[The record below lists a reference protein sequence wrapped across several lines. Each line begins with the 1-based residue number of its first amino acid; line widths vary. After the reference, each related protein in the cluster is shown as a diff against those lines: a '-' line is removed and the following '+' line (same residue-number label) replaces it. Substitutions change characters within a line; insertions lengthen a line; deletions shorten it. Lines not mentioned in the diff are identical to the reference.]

1 MAYSETKRNNVKF
14 YGVSLSTS
22 VSNISDT
29 VARIYWTA
37 TVDFGNWYYYGVR
50 LHVKV
55 GGVWRASGDGYTTG
69 RGQRAVTVSGY
80 TDVERRTGNY
90 GVWAE
95 AYTESVTVRG
105 YGGVGATTSCG
116 ESVSIPAIPYEAPNA
131 PSNLTLDSSSD
142 AQQRLSVTLPENSG
156 RKVYNKINFYR
167 HTDDG
172 ATEQLYHNN
181 VVSNYTDSTT
191 TAGHKYTYDC
201 RVQNGDSSSYLSGM
215 SNVVTVFTS
224 PNALG
229 RLELTKTADNKA
241 QLKGYD
247 APRWKDGYEFQVT
260 KDNGKSWE
268 DAEVDETWLA
278 VNAPAGTIR
287 YRVRAYK
294 LNPWNDAGDTIY
306 SPWTESNSITTICP
320 PNAPVING
328 LKTVYATDSA
338 NAYKGASIAFTWTLN
353 HPDGSPQSAAQI
365 EFKSS
370 VGAMQPV
377 DITDSTNSYSMNHG
391 VGTLSVRVRTK
402 GLHAEW
408 GAWSEWKTARIALA
422 PAAWFT
428 APAVNDDE
436 VGVLPYTVEW
446 FAADST
452 GISYQ
457 KIELRDSSGGVIASI
472 EPSTSTSSW
481 NLSGY
486 SMLVNNSSY
495 TLRGYVRNGAGLV
508 SEFTRTFTT
517 NWLSPSTPAI
527 DIEYTKDLCAIINVH
542 QQQQADYAV
551 EETTLTGPVTK
562 SDGELALL
570 GNLAIEDSAIKF
582 IPAVPTKSYDIAR
595 KNPDGTLTVLGTG
608 NELGTF
614 VIDRL
619 PPLNTGYSYVV
630 TAHAE
635 SGSYITFGVDAL
647 CPSDGDEAF
656 NFGDAAETCLRVGF
670 DANASRSKKVSGN
683 TFHFALGKG
692 ASPLPTFYS
701 NDDMDIDGTHS
712 YKLHSR
718 ELYDRAERITDKPE
732 NAVCYFRSAFGRI
745 ARVYVSSWNFGY
757 AADNYMLWSMGAN
770 MTECVWEEPLR

>member
-1 MAYSETKRNNVKF
+1 MA
-14 YGVSLSTS
+14 
-22 VSNISDT
+22 D
-29 VARIYWTA
+29 
-37 TVDFGNWYYYGVR
+37 GN
-50 LHVKV
+50 
-55 GGVWRASGDGYTTG
+55 
-69 RGQRAVTVSGY
+69 TVSGY
-80 TDVERRTGNY
+80 GNGSYNWHAFVNIWQTRITDDRIWLHVELGYATRYAINVYARGHLDQGNKNWS
-90 GVWAE
+90 GSLVSDNNSGW
-95 AYTESVTVRG
+95 VTAVVATADVDFARG
-105 YGGVGATTSCG
+105 ENAWTYSCG
-116 ESVSIPAIPYEAPNA
+116 GWIQTTGGFAPGTSSASVSYTIPAHPRYAPKA
-131 PSNLTLDSSSD
+131 PTDLTLVSSTD
-142 AQQRLSVTLPENSG
+142 TKQELSVTLPDKSG
-156 RKVYNKINFYR
+156 WHDYNKINFYR

-172 ATEQLYHNN
+172 DTEQLYHDK
-181 VVSNYTDSTT
+181 VISNYTDSTT
-191 TAGHKYTYDC
+191 TAGHKYKYDC
-201 RVQNGDSSSYLSGM
+201 RVQNGDNGSLLSGM

-241 QLKGYD
+241 QLNGYD

-260 KDNGKSWE
+260 KDNGKTWE
-268 DAEVDETWLA
+268 NATVDETWLDSD
-278 VNAPAGTIR
+278 APAGTIR

-294 LNPWNDAGDTIY
+294 NNPWNGAGDTIY

-320 PNAPVING
+320 PNAPTING
-328 LKTVYATDSA
+328 LKTVYAA
-338 NAYKGASIAFTWTLN
+338 NMDGSASIAVTWTPN

-365 EFKSS
+365 EFNSS
-370 VGAMQPV
+370 LGTLPTV
-377 DITDSTNSYSMNHG
+377 DITDSTNSYSLNHG

-402 GLHAEW
+402 GLDANW
-408 GAWSEWKTARIALA
+408 GEWSEWKTVRIAYA
-422 PAAWFT
+422 ASAWFT
-428 APAVNDDE
+428 APATNETE
-436 VGVLPYTVEW
+436 VGILPYTVTW
-446 FAADST
+446 NASDST

-457 KIELRDSSGGVIASI
+457 KIELRDSSDDVIASI
-472 EPSTSTSSW
+472 EPSTSIRSW
-481 NLSGY
+481 DISGY
-486 SMLVNNSSY
+486 SMLINNSSY
-495 TLRGYVRNGAGLV
+495 TLNGYVRNGAGLIT
-508 SEFTRTFTT
+508 EFTRTFTT
-517 NWLSPSTPAI
+517 KWLSPSTPAI

-562 SDGELALL
+562 SDGELALP

-582 IPAVPTKSYDIAR
+582 IPAVPTKTYDIAR
-595 KNPDGTLTVLGTG
+595 KNPDGTLTVLETG
-608 NELGTF
+608 NDLDTF

-635 SGSYITFGVDAL
+635 SGTYITFSVEAL
-647 CPSDGDEAF
+647 CSSNGDEAF

-670 DANASRSKKVSGN
+670 DATASRSKKVSGN

-718 ELYDRAERITDKPE
+718 KLYDRAERITDKPE

-757 AADNYMLWSMGAN
+757 AAENYMLWSMGAN